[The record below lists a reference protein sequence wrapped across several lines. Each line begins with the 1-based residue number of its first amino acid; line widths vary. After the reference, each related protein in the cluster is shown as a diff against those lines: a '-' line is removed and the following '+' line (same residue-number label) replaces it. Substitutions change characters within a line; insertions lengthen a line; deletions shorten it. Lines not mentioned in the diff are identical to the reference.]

1 MVKAPDNLT
10 ELVDAIQDGDAA
22 ATSRLVPIVYAELRR
37 LAAHYLRVERR
48 AHTLQP
54 TALVHEAYIRLMD
67 QRSNAWQNRAHFI
80 GIAAQVM
87 RRILVEHA
95 RARNAE
101 KRGGPKCQIT
111 LDEALAQAGTQNID
125 VLALHEALERLA
137 HSDVRQSRIVELHF
151 FGGLSFDE
159 IALVLD
165 ISVRTVKRDWKMARA
180 WLYGELSNKD
190 NCGEMR
196 NIKR

>member
-1 MVKAPDNLT
+1 MVKGPHDVT
-10 ELVDAIQDGDAA
+10 ELLDAIQGGDPE
-22 ATSRLVPIVYAELRR
+22 ATSRLVPILYTELRR

-54 TALVHEAYIRLMD
+54 TALVHEAYIRLMG
-67 QRSNAWQNRAHFI
+67 QRGDAWQNRAHFI

-87 RRILVEHA
+87 RRVLVDHA
-95 RARNAE
+95 RARNAD

-111 LDEALAQAGTQNID
+111 FDEALAPAGTQNLD

-180 WLYGELSNKD
+180 WLYGELSNKYD
-190 NCGEMR
+190 CGQ
-196 NIKR
+196 IAI